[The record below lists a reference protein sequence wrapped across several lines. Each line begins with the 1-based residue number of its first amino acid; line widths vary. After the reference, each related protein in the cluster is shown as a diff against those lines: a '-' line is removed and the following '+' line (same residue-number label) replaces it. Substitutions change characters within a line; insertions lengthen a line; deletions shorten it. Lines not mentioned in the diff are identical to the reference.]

1 MAENVQ
7 RNIGRGRAYKYDKEG
22 VPSEFG
28 PFIGTVKNNVDPTRK
43 GRLQV
48 YIEQFGGEN
57 PNDES
62 NWRTVNYASP
72 FYGDIGRMDESLRN
86 SVAGTGEFVGNKH
99 TYGMWFT
106 PPDIGTKVICVFIG
120 GSPDEGYYIACVPS
134 PGLGHMLPAV
144 GASNKYVAP
153 SDPNA
158 KKYLSGASKVPVTEI
173 NDMNV
178 SVIEDP
184 RYYDQPKPVH
194 EVLVSELFRQGLITD
209 EIRGPISSSSHRESP
224 SKVFG
229 VSTPGPPIYEGGMS
243 ESTIKAQLDAG
254 SITPDQIKVVGRRG
268 GHTLVLDDGDIEGKD
283 QLIRIRTAKGHQITM
298 SDDGDSFYIIHA
310 NGQTW
315 LELGKEGTVDVFST
329 NSVNVRTQGSI
340 NLHADKDVN
349 ISAGAK
355 LNLYAKQEA
364 TLESLVISQRAD
376 TELNLYSKAKISA
389 KSNGSIAIDADKTG
403 SVKGGDAL
411 QLEGGCVNLNG
422 GGALPGK
429 TVSAIRKNKLPDTKY
444 NDSTGW
450 QVQSSIL
457 ETITTR
463 APTHEPYPYHGLG
476 IETSANLGTT
486 STSTAPA
493 KTQSKLDEAQTLAP
507 DALTLDQFTAQTR
520 VDKGV
525 ANLNA
530 DQTTG
535 MMAQLSNET
544 TQNYNEFSVDKGIG
558 KFGVSPQQLEETGYL
573 KPGTVS
579 NFLNSPNNTSTDLL
593 GNTKT
598 DYEKVLSNTNVWT
611 NKGGAT
617 NLSEFLSSE
626 GIQDSVIQDVYKTDL
641 SKLKANGVIRGTES
655 PADVAGILNASA
667 KHGSANVIAWT
678 NNSNNITAATAN
690 KISQS
695 VRNGQY
701 ATNFVDSKI
710 TPDLSGFSSPGG
722 FANTAQTEGVDAG
735 VSTFSSS
742 GKVPYPKY

>member
-1 MAENVQ
+1 MAENIQ

-28 PFIGTVKNNVDPTRK
+28 PFIGTVKNNIDPTRK

-57 PNDES
+57 PDDES

-86 SVAGTGEFVGNKH
+86 SVTGTGEFVGNKH

-158 KKYLSGASKVPVTEI
+158 RKYLSGASKVPVTEI

-209 EIRGPISSSSHRESP
+209 NIRGPISSSSHRESP

-229 VSTPGPPIYEGGMS
+229 LSTPGLPIYEGGMS
-243 ESTIKAQLDAG
+243 ESTIKTQLETG
-254 SITPDQIKVVGRRG
+254 SITPSQIKVVGRRG

-349 ISAGAK
+349 ISAGQN
-355 LNLYAKQEA
+355 LNVYAKKEM
-364 TLESLVISQRAD
+364 TIESLKVGVRAD
-376 TELNLYSKAKISA
+376 TELNLYSKAKISS
-389 KSNGSIAIDADKTG
+389 KSDGTIAIQASGTA
-403 SVKGGDAL
+403 SMKGGDSVN
-411 QLEGGCVNLNG
+411 LEAGCINLNG
-422 GGALPGK
+422 GGALTGN
-429 TVSAIRKNKLPDTKY
+429 TVTAIRKNKLPDTKFDA
-444 NDSTGW
+444 NTGW
-450 QVQSSIL
+450 QVQSSLL
-457 ETITTR
+457 ETITSR

-476 IETSANLGTT
+476 VENSASLGTT
-486 STSTAPA
+486 PTSAAPT
-493 KTQSKLDEAQTLAP
+493 KTQTKLDQVQ
-507 DALTLDQFTAQTR
+507 ALTPDGLTVDQFTAQTR
-520 VDKGV
+520 VDQGV

-535 MMAQLSNET
+535 MMAQLGKET
-544 TQNYNEFSVDKGIG
+544 SQNYNEFSVDKGLG

-579 NFLNSPNNTSTDLL
+579 NFLQSPSNTSTDVL
-593 GNTKT
+593 GDTRT
-598 DYEKVLSNTNVWT
+598 DLEKVLSNTNVWT

-617 NLSEFLSSE
+617 NLSSFLSSE
-626 GIQDSVIQDVYKTDL
+626 GIQDSMIQNVFKSDL
-641 SKLKANGVIRGTES
+641 SNLKANGVLRGTES
-655 PADVAGILNASA
+655 PSDVAGILTASA
-667 KHGSANVIAWT
+667 GYGSDSVVAWT
-678 NNSNNITAATAN
+678 DNSSAVNNAMSN
-690 KISQS
+690 KISQT

-701 ATNFVDSKI
+701 AIKFVDTKI

-722 FANTAQTEGVDAG
+722 YSNTTQTAGVDAG